1 MCTVIEIHVLFGKYP
16 FSSMNHHELT
26 CLFCIQTSTYC
37 DCTGTTGAGTFTGVI
52 IDGVVPTID
61 TSQMNWATQLLT
73 VRGNAQNIRIGFK
86 FQNATMFRPSWGIG
100 GSLGGTNTIN
110 I

>member
-1 MCTVIEIHVLFGKYP
+1 
-16 FSSMNHHELT
+16 MNGSDAT
-26 CLFCIQTSTYC
+26 GGCLQACVQTSTYC

-73 VRGNAQNIRIGFK
+73 VRDNAQNIIE
-86 FQNATMFRPSWGIG
+86 
-100 GSLGGTNTIN
+100 
-110 I
+110 